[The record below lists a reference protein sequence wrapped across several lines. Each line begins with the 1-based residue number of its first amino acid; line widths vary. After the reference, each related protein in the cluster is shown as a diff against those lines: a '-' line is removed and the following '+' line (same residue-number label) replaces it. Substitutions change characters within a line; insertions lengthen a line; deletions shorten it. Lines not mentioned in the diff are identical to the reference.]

1 MKTLEDIRQ
10 YLVQFAQE
18 RDWEQFQYPKN
29 IAMALSVEAAELL
42 EPFQWLTERESDNLS
57 SIELQAIKNEIADV
71 QMYLILLANRL
82 NIDIIEAVQTKSTQ
96 NELKYPVEQVK
107 GKSKK
112 YTQYQNSD
120 RPSPSKKKS

>member
-42 EPFQWLTERESDNLS
+42 EPFQWLTEKESDNLS
-57 SIELQAIKNEIADV
+57 SVELQAIKNEIADV

-82 NIDIIEAVQTKSTQ
+82 NIDIFEAVQTKSIQ

-120 RPSPSKKKS
+120 GPSPSKKKS